1 MLRWTTISSPRASRV
16 ALHQVAN
23 VQVPFI
29 FKWTID
35 LLNESEAAVDVAANA
50 TILGLTS
57 AGTLLIGCESPALT
71 AHVRDGCR
79 QRSLPRP
86 PARGL
91 ATRCSVGTLAKA
103 TLLLLA
109 LAWASSSASDPC
121 DSAPAQ
127 PRSRDSY
134 ALLTA
139 WHLAGRRW
147 HREDRGVAVQRATV
161 RGVRKGRT
169 ALHPQ
174 HLAPHLRSHH
184 EPGPELPPV
193 EADRRNVAGHRP
205 RNPGNQLPAFVHRLQ
220 RGPDDPGGL
229 HGLSHPGT

>member
-121 DSAPAQ
+121 DSCLAFGGPQMA
-127 PRSRDSY
+127 SRGP
-134 ALLTA
+134 
-139 WHLAGRRW
+139 GRRCSASYGP
-147 HREDRGVAVQRATV
+147 RCSQ
-161 RGVRKGRT
+161 
-169 ALHPQ
+169 
-174 HLAPHLRSHH
+174 RSHSA
-184 EPGPELPPV
+184 PSATSRAAPSV
-193 EADRRNVAGHRP
+193 T
-205 RNPGNQLPAFVHRLQ
+205 
-220 RGPDDPGGL
+220 
-229 HGLSHPGT
+229 S